1 MAAATA
7 AMMMSVSAAR
17 PWNGVLPTRPS
28 SDNVNSVL
36 SFLIV
41 NIAEVGDGAGT
52 PPRGGKSLIREMNAD
67 RSHRTRNILG
77 RWRWRWRW
85 APDKV
90 INNKKQAPPK

>member
-7 AMMMSVSAAR
+7 AMMMSVPAAR

-41 NIAEVGDGAGT
+41 NIAEVGTGQELLLGVA
-52 PPRGGKSLIREMNAD
+52 S
-67 RSHRTRNILG
+67 RSY
-77 RWRWRWRW
+77 
-85 APDKV
+85 AK
-90 INNKKQAPPK
+90 